1 MRATVALLLFLFAG
15 AAAQAQEL
23 DIFDPNDFI
32 DPRERGAVFRPGGL
46 GVTDPG
52 APFSLVRLYGGRVTD
67 YQYRNAS
74 TDADLSFVH
83 ATASR
88 YWGDHQ
94 LNLKLT
100 SFHADDDAQ
109 LPTLRGT
116 VQFGRYFGQYFR
128 LRREGIDAAKEEQR
142 IAARVLFTW
151 STERSPFEG
160 RDEYNHEFG
169 METDIRL
176 PLPRGRKIDGSIIW
190 MRRRINRDEYV
201 DRLSGLYRVRERL
214 RSNGRLHFNADVGF
228 GAERS
233 AGWHC
238 CLARAVMTARFVIP
252 RIDTGLNVAYAP
264 TFSPAGNGRRTHHEI
279 SVYLDQTLFAHLG
292 QIAN

>member
-23 DIFDPNDFI
+23 DVFDPNDFI

-160 RDEYNHEFG
+160 RDESLVGVN
-169 METDIRL
+169 
-176 PLPRGRKIDGSIIW
+176 PA
-190 MRRRINRDEYV
+190 
-201 DRLSGLYRVRERL
+201 RVLTE
-214 RSNGRLHFNADVGF
+214 
-228 GAERS
+228 
-233 AGWHC
+233 
-238 CLARAVMTARFVIP
+238 
-252 RIDTGLNVAYAP
+252 
-264 TFSPAGNGRRTHHEI
+264 
-279 SVYLDQTLFAHLG
+279 LFT
-292 QIAN
+292 